1 MNKQRRKELAK
12 IVTAMEN
19 VSTPVDI
26 EELEGIKSDIEMV
39 LMDEEFAFE
48 SMPEGLQYSMRGEA
62 SQEAQDNMNEAID
75 AIDEFLSQKDYCIIR
90 PKKRD
95 WYLFLFY
102 IQRIMFP
109 IFFNSSVSPDEES
122 MTDNKKYCFCL
133 EAIFL
138 ISAFL

>member
-1 MNKQRRKELAK
+1 MNKQRRKELAN

-26 EELEGIKSDIEMV
+26 EELEGIKSDIESV

-75 AIDEFLSQKDYCIIR
+75 LIDEFISDYQDYEIDQIH
-90 PKKRD
+90 D
-95 WYLFLFY
+95 SE
-102 IQRIMFP
+102 
-109 IFFNSSVSPDEES
+109 NDEEDIES
-122 MTDNKKYCFCL
+122 EIEDRL
-133 EAIFL
+133 QDL
-138 ISAFL
+138 ISEVVEYLEMAAE

>member
-1 MNKQRRKELAK
+1 MNKQRRKELAN

-75 AIDEFLSQKDYCIIR
+75 AIDEFISDYEDYETDQIHD
-90 PKKRD
+90 PED
-95 WYLFLFY
+95 
-102 IQRIMFP
+102 
-109 IFFNSSVSPDEES
+109 DEEDIES
-122 MTDNKKYCFCL
+122 EIEDRL
-133 EAIFL
+133 QDL
-138 ISAFL
+138 ISEVVEYLEMAAE